1 MSPCIFKTHT
11 HVYIYI
17 YIYIFGH
24 PPQGHPSLLHTW
36 GRRRVSATLRVHSLP
51 SRLRG
56 ALKVCDVRMSRAA
69 LARQAY
75 RFLFP
80 PGRAGGKSLKQKNKS
95 VVGLAICL
103 VFFKKQK
110 QQKNK
115 RSNPQPPFF
124 FSRNLPRP
132 GPGGTKNGRLV
143 WPVQPCKAASSRQL
157 P

>member
-1 MSPCIFKTHT
+1 MHFQDTHT

-17 YIYIFGH
+17 YIFGP

-80 PGRAGGKSLKQKNKS
+80 PGRAGGKSLTQTKKKS
-95 VVGLAICL
+95 VVGLAIFL
-103 VFFKKQK
+103 FIFFVLQKQK
-110 QQKNK
+110 PLK
-115 RSNPQPPFF
+115 STTPFF
-124 FSRNLPRP
+124 FFCFSRNLPRP